1 MLQGPAPHGLRSC
14 SSRPSKSAAAA
25 GALPKQQHIP
35 IFDRKMESALL
46 ERRLQEQP
54 TSVLVLV
61 GPRSC
66 GKTTLLNQVCC
77 LAANFLAYSGAQFGV
92 EIPINLLFVRYLF

>member
-1 MLQGPAPHGLRSC
+1 MESKVLERDLQG
-14 SSRPSKSAAAA
+14 
-25 GALPKQQHIP
+25 
-35 IFDRKMESALL
+35 E
-46 ERRLQEQP
+46 P

-66 GKTTLLNQVCC
+66 GKTTLLKQVCC

-92 EIPINLLFVRYLF
+92 EIPINLLFVRYLV

>member
-1 MLQGPAPHGLRSC
+1 
-14 SSRPSKSAAAA
+14 
-25 GALPKQQHIP
+25 
-35 IFDRKMESALL
+35 MESELL
-46 ERRLQEQP
+46 EQRLQKKP

-66 GKTTLLNQVCC
+66 GKTTLLKQVCS

-92 EIPINLLFVRYLF
+92 KIPINLLFVRYLV

>member
-1 MLQGPAPHGLRSC
+1 
-14 SSRPSKSAAAA
+14 
-25 GALPKQQHIP
+25 
-35 IFDRKMESALL
+35 MESKVL

-54 TSVLVLV
+54 KSVLVLV

-66 GKTTLLNQVCC
+66 GKTTLLKQVCC
-77 LAANFLAYSGAQFGV
+77 LAANFIAYSGAQFGV